1 MVEVAP
7 QADPPVARIMDYGK
21 FSYEQTKKEKTAR
34 KHQKQIEIKALRFSI
49 DTAEFHRDIKVR
61 TARKW
66 LEEGKKVKI
75 AIRFFGREVTRPE
88 MGMEVM
94 NQIVAQLQD
103 VASVEQVPL
112 MEGKS
117 MVMTLM
123 PAH

>member
-1 MVEVAP
+1 
-7 QADPPVARIMDYGK
+7 MDYGK